1 MTAKAKAGLLLGV
14 LLGAAAL
21 LAIACGSGGNSPQN
35 TDVPLTTCKPA
46 SPPVFAP
53 PIGVPADQQVYQS
66 KDLGYSILYPADWKA
81 IPNQANYQNISGD
94 SFFSPGLLGE
104 VHPNITITCETLP
117 VGSDTN
123 AYADFRRAGLTQL
136 LGSSPSSAAG
146 VKVDGKDAFF
156 WHYKITSTKTP
167 QPAVVDK
174 IEVLFADD
182 RGGWLISLVAPEGH
196 LGDYQPVFDS
206 VLASFH
212 EQ

>member
-14 LLGAAAL
+14 VAL

-46 SPPVFAP
+46 SSPVFAP

-66 KDLGYSILYPADWKA
+66 SELGYSILYPADWQAK
-81 IPNQANYQNISGD
+81 PGQANYQNVYGD
-94 SFFSPGLLGE
+94 TFFAPGFLGE
-104 VHPNITITCETLP
+104 VLPNVTITCETIP
-117 VGSDTN
+117 AGSDTN
-123 AYADFRRAGLTQL
+123 AYADYRRAVLQQL
-136 LGSSPSSAAG
+136 LGTSPDSAASL
-146 VKVDGKDAFF
+146 KVDGKDAFF

-167 QPAVVDK
+167 QPAVIEK

-182 RGGWLISLVAPEGH
+182 RGGWMISLVAPEGH
-196 LGDYQPVFDS
+196 LGDYKTALDDVT
-206 VLASFH
+206 ASFH